1 LVTFYGIVNI
11 FDRLKSPEFNP
22 IQSKYKRS
30 FIFHEFHVKFSIIY
44 SIVTILNSLQFGQ
57 LVRQA
62 RKKAALT
69 QAEAAALCAVSV
81 PFLSHLES
89 GKPTIQLEKALHVAA
104 QLGLRFTLEAVRK

>member
-1 LVTFYGIVNI
+1 VDFNI
-11 FDRLKSPEFNP
+11 
-22 IQSKYKRS
+22 KYKSS
-30 FIFHEFHVKFSIIY
+30 FVFYCFHLKFRLLY

-69 QAEAAALCAVSV
+69 QVEAAALCSVSV

-104 QLGLRFTLEAVRK
+104 QLGLRFTLEVARK

>member
-1 LVTFYGIVNI
+1 
-11 FDRLKSPEFNP
+11 
-22 IQSKYKRS
+22 
-30 FIFHEFHVKFSIIY
+30 
-44 SIVTILNSLQFGQ
+44 LNSQQFGQ

-104 QLGLRFTLEAVRK
+104 QLGLRFTLEAARK